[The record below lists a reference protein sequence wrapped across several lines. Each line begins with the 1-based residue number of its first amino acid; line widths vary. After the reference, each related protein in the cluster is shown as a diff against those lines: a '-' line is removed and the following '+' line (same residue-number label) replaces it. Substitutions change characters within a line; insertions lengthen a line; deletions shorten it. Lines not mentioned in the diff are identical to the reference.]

1 MAVVS
6 SLRFASAVA
15 LSSLLA
21 VGDATTYLSPD
32 QDIVLPASGS
42 ATNPLVCTLIL
53 GAIFPNSDA
62 SRVVEP

>member
-1 MAVVS
+1 MAVFF
-6 SLRFASAVA
+6 SLGFASAIA

-53 GAIFPNSDA
+53 GALFPTSDV
-62 SRVVEP
+62 SPVG

>member
-1 MAVVS
+1 MAVFS

-32 QDIVLPASGS
+32 QDIVLPASGLT
-42 ATNPLVCTLIL
+42 TNPLVCTLIL
-53 GAIFPNSDA
+53 GALIPTSDG
-62 SRVVEP
+62 SRVVES